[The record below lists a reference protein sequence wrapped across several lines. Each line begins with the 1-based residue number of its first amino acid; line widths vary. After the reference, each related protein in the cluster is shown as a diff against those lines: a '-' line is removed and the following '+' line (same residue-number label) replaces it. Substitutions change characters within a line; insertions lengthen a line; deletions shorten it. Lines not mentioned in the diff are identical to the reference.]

1 MSSLFLDTG
10 AAILG
15 RHVDQF
21 VSRRRKLSFEAQVSA
36 ALAELGLQVPRFE
49 IRLKHLYKDVC
60 DSCYAQGKE
69 NANPHALAIEFF
81 LRLVIEYPTVVE
93 KAVMF
98 KGVLVGSVRIIRSWH
113 VKNKIDAELAGNS
126 INQVKRFLIEQLK
139 DLDLPPSAKL
149 ATEIQILE
157 F

>member
-1 MSSLFLDTG
+1 MTSIFLDTG

-21 VSRRRKLSFEAQVSA
+21 ISRRRKLSFESHVGT
-36 ALAELGLQVPRFE
+36 ALAELGLTVPKFD
-49 IRLKHLYKDVC
+49 IRLKQLYKDVC
-60 DSCYAQGKE
+60 VNCYTHGKE

-81 LRLVIEYPTVVE
+81 LRLVIEYPTVVQ

-98 KGVLVGSVRIIRSWH
+98 KGVLVGSIRVIRSWH

-126 INQVKRFLIEQLK
+126 INQVKRFLIDQLK
-139 DLDLPPSAKL
+139 DLDLPEGAKL

-157 F
+157 L